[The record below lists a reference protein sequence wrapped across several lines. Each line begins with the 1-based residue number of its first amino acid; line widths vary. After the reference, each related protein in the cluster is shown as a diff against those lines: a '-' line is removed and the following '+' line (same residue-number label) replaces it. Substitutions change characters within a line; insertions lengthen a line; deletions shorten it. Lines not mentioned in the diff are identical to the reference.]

1 MKKTALI
8 ITGVMCLVLA
18 FWSFS
23 FAAED
28 LKTMGYLNINYA
40 SVEELQMLPGL
51 DEITAKN
58 ITYFRQANGPFS
70 TIDDLLKVNG
80 MTPEKLE
87 AIRPTIRVEGKSTL
101 QAAGL

>member
-1 MKKTALI
+1 MRRTAFT
-8 ITGVMCLVLA
+8 ITAVMCLVLA
-18 FWSFS
+18 FWASS
-23 FAAED
+23 NAAED
-28 LKTMGYLNINYA
+28 LKTIGYLNINYA

-58 ITYFRQANGPFS
+58 ITYFRHANGPFS
-70 TIDDLLKVNG
+70 TVDDLLKVNG

-87 AIRPTIRVEGKSTL
+87 AIKPTIRVEGKTTL

>member
-1 MKKTALI
+1 MKRTAFT

-18 FWSFS
+18 SWSFS
-23 FAAED
+23 NAAD
-28 LKTMGYLNINYA
+28 NLKTIGYLNINYA

-58 ITYFRQANGPFS
+58 IVYFRQANGLFS

-80 MTPEKLE
+80 MTPEKFE
-87 AIRPTIRVEGKSTL
+87 EIKPSIRVEGKPTF
-101 QAAGL
+101 QAVGL